1 MLIKKIQLGT
11 NYNIGYDLN
20 YFIHRKEDWK
30 EINLKCYN
38 YGDLYCL
45 YFSVFFKI
53 STMNRYNYFYNQK
66 SLS

>member
-45 YFSVFFKI
+45 YFSKFL
-53 STMNRYNYFYNQK
+53 Q
-66 SLS
+66 